1 MAPFYCSCTIKAHGK
16 QNFKTKILSWRQK
29 LNISLIDF
37 IIWEFLFLL
46 VLVISY
52 SHCSEERDLKKI
64 ALTVQSMTDLIAT
77 RANQKVS
84 RWQVSHAELYYWS
97 RPESRKM
104 QKPPYTNS
112 RDRQPAHP
120 KNQFEVTSFNINHGN
135 WPADCWG
142 ENMSPKVS
150 AFQSKVD
157 SFSQWRQLINYLVRI
172 MMDYQKLSLNYY
184 SAAAPC

>member
-1 MAPFYCSCTIKAHGK
+1 M
-16 QNFKTKILSWRQK
+16 
-29 LNISLIDF
+29 
-37 IIWEFLFLL
+37 
-46 VLVISY
+46 
-52 SHCSEERDLKKI
+52 
-64 ALTVQSMTDLIAT
+64 
-77 RANQKVS
+77 S
-84 RWQVSHAELYYWS
+84 RWQLSHAELYYWS

-112 RDRQPAHP
+112 RDRQPADP
-120 KNQFEVTSFNINHGN
+120 ENQFEVTSFNINHGN

-172 MMDYQKLSLNYY
+172 MMDYQKLSSNYY
-184 SAAAPC
+184 SAAAPCYNMTLIMNAVWWFGRLVACRQQGHFPCPIYIIFIHNLFCMWLWNTQITTGVRAN